1 MVLLLIIMSNVR
13 FFKGVTIQTKI
24 LSVQT
29 ENVKKTRTNV
39 RIKKFTVKE
48 KTRSSVSMVN
58 VPQIVKDFDFR
69 VVICLN
75 LFHVQMVDVYN
86 TYTNVLKFYVL
97 SIPHTCALTSHA
109 RIKFKTVSNLS
120 PSKLS
125 PMNFRSPNQTKK

>member
-1 MVLLLIIMSNVR
+1 
-13 FFKGVTIQTKI
+13 
-24 LSVQT
+24 
-29 ENVKKTRTNV
+29 
-39 RIKKFTVKE
+39 
-48 KTRSSVSMVN
+48 MVN